1 MEFLDCSAHVVT
13 TAMKTKV
20 ILMRLKT
27 MIKNNPNSI
36 NDKEVNKGP
45 SEHYELI
52 DITRLQSN
60 AENNKFSQE
69 GVETFKD
76 VKKEVR
82 NYAAFSE
89 NSKEDISTNTNPSL
103 KNLAKLCKFQTRI
116 FYTVCYAV
124 RYKKSRKF
132 DKCENEKQSKKNL

>member
-1 MEFLDCSAHVVT
+1 M
-13 TAMKTKV
+13 
-20 ILMRLKT
+20 IPKT

-36 NDKEVNKGP
+36 DNKEVNKGP

-60 AENNKFSQE
+60 AENDKFSQE
-69 GVETFKD
+69 SVGKFKD
-76 VKKEVR
+76 VEKEAR

-103 KNLAKLCKFQTRI
+103 QNLAKLCKSQTGI
-116 FYTVCYAV
+116 FYTVYYAV
-124 RYKKSRKF
+124 RYKK
-132 DKCENEKQSKKNL
+132 KQKIR

>member
-20 ILMRLKT
+20 ILMIPKT

-36 NDKEVNKGP
+36 DNKEVNKGP

-60 AENNKFSQE
+60 AENGKFSQE
-69 GVETFKD
+69 GVAKFKD
-76 VKKEVR
+76 VEKEVR

-89 NSKEDISTNTNPSL
+89 NSKEDISSNTNPSL
-103 KNLAKLCKFQTRI
+103 KNLAKLCKSQTEI
-116 FYTVCYAV
+116 FYTVMLSAT
-124 RYKKSRKF
+124 KK
-132 DKCENEKQSKKNL
+132 